1 MVNVND
7 KVPRVPGVLVNEN
20 VPFLEN
26 VLEPLPWTYSHVGQ
40 KLELN
45 DKHSKH
51 LNQEKSAPWT
61 THNLEVYL
69 HLVDGFG
76 RYETK
81 LSIFTWIDLVLG
93 SLTKVQFQCISF
105 CISKSQLE
113 KINLQLKL

>member
-7 KVPRVPGVLVNEN
+7 KVPKVPGVLVNEN

-26 VLEPLPWTYSHVGQ
+26 LLEPLPWTYSHVGM

-51 LNQEKSAPWT
+51 LNQEKSATWT

-69 HLVDGFG
+69 HLVDGHG
-76 RYETK
+76 RYG
-81 LSIFTWIDLVLG
+81 IGNCVLW
-93 SLTKVQFQCISF
+93 SVTKVQFQLISAAQK
-105 CISKSQLE
+105 C
-113 KINLQLKL
+113 N